1 MLLPGV
7 VLTKMGKWGKVNI
20 WELGAAQI
28 CELKIEGEEIPG
40 GYPYIIF
47 YSFKEII

>member
-1 MLLPGV
+1 
-7 VLTKMGKWGKVNI
+7 MGNSKH
-20 WELGAAQI
+20 LGAAQK